1 MTDPRY
7 PYSDLVSSEEQRAEP
22 MSTGSTAVP
31 SNVPVVTEDNVPV
44 VTEDKTTASRR
55 GVDAACVLL
64 FAKLIL
70 LVDKF
75 IPWSYE
81 FSWMYASRTQG
92 TSIWFWLVV
101 NVVLIA
107 LLIIY
112 LARRVNLLRYIAAG
126 IALVTHLVMQPWT
139 AVALGLPWYTLYL
152 PMDLLFYSGVDVLR
166 LGAMW
171 VLSLTCIVTA
181 IRLAIPDRKRVGPAD
196 RY

>member
-1 MTDPRY
+1 MADPRY
-7 PYSDLVSSEEQRAEP
+7 PYSGRVSSEEQRAEP
-22 MSTGSTAVP
+22 MLTGYIAAPTY
-31 SNVPVVTEDNVPV
+31 VPVATAS
-44 VTEDKTTASRR
+44 KATASRR
-55 GVDAACVLL
+55 GVVAACVLL

-92 TSIWFWLVV
+92 TSFWFWLVV
-101 NVVLIA
+101 NGVLIA
-107 LLIIY
+107 LLTIY

-126 IALVTHLVMQPWT
+126 IALVTHLIMQPWT

-152 PMDLLFYSGVDVLR
+152 PVDLLFYSGVDVLR
-166 LGAMW
+166 LVVMW
-171 VLSLTCIVTA
+171 VLTLTCIVAA

>member
-1 MTDPRY
+1 MADPRY
-7 PYSDLVSSEEQRAEP
+7 PYSGLVSSEEQRAEP
-22 MSTGSTAVP
+22 MLTGYIAAPTY
-31 SNVPVVTEDNVPV
+31 VPVATAS
-44 VTEDKTTASRR
+44 KATASRR
-55 GVDAACVLL
+55 GVVAACVLL

-92 TSIWFWLVV
+92 TSFWFWLVV
-101 NVVLIA
+101 NGVLIA

-126 IALVTHLVMQPWT
+126 IALVTHLIMQPWT

-152 PMDLLFYSGVDVLR
+152 PVDLLFYSGVDVLR
-166 LGAMW
+166 LVVMW
-171 VLSLTCIVTA
+171 VLTLTCIVAA
-181 IRLAIPDRKRVGPAD
+181 IRLAIPDRKRVGLAD

>member
-7 PYSDLVSSEEQRAEP
+7 PYSGLVSSEEQRAEP
-22 MSTGSTAVP
+22 MLTGYIAAPTY
-31 SNVPVVTEDNVPV
+31 VPVATAS
-44 VTEDKTTASRR
+44 KATASRR
-55 GVDAACVLL
+55 GVVAACVLL

-92 TSIWFWLVV
+92 TSFWFWLVV
-101 NVVLIA
+101 NGVLIA

-112 LARRVNLLRYIAAG
+112 LARCVNLLRYIAAG
-126 IALVTHLVMQPWT
+126 IALVTHLIMQPWT

-152 PMDLLFYSGVDVLR
+152 PVDLLFYSGVDVLR
-166 LGAMW
+166 LVVMW
-171 VLSLTCIVTA
+171 VLTLTCIVAA
-181 IRLAIPDRKRVGPAD
+181 IRLAIPDRKRVVPAD

>member
-1 MTDPRY
+1 MADPRY
-7 PYSDLVSSEEQRAEP
+7 PYSGLVSSEEQRAEP
-22 MSTGSTAVP
+22 MSTGSTAAP
-31 SNVPVVTEDNVPV
+31 SNEPVVTEG
-44 VTEDKTTASRR
+44 KTTASRR

-81 FSWMYASRTQG
+81 FSAMYASRTQG
-92 TSIWFWLVV
+92 TSFWVWLVA
-101 NVVLIA
+101 NGVLIA
-107 LLIIY
+107 LLIVY

-126 IALVTHLVMQPWT
+126 IALVTHLIMQPWL

-152 PMDLLFYSGVDVLR
+152 RTDLLFYSGVDVLR
-166 LGAMW
+166 LVAMW

-181 IRLAIPDRKRVGPAD
+181 IRLAIPDRKRVVSAD

>member
-1 MTDPRY
+1 MADPRY
-7 PYSDLVSSEEQRAEP
+7 PYSGRVSSEEQRAEP
-22 MSTGSTAVP
+22 MLTGYIAAPTY
-31 SNVPVVTEDNVPV
+31 VPVATAS
-44 VTEDKTTASRR
+44 KATASRR
-55 GVDAACVLL
+55 GVVAACVLL

-92 TSIWFWLVV
+92 TSFWFWLVV
-101 NVVLIA
+101 NGVLIA

-126 IALVTHLVMQPWT
+126 IALVTHLIMQPWT

-152 PMDLLFYSGVDVLR
+152 PVDLLFYSGVDVLR
-166 LGAMW
+166 LVVMW
-171 VLSLTCIVTA
+171 VLTLTCIVAA
-181 IRLAIPDRKRVGPAD
+181 IRLAIPDRKRVGLAD

>member
-1 MTDPRY
+1 MADPRY
-7 PYSDLVSSEEQRAEP
+7 PYSGLVSSEEQRAEP
-22 MSTGSTAVP
+22 MSTGSTAAP
-31 SNVPVVTEDNVPV
+31 SNEPVVTEG
-44 VTEDKTTASRR
+44 KTTASRR

-81 FSWMYASRTQG
+81 FSAMYASRTQG
-92 TSIWFWLVV
+92 TSFWVWLVA
-101 NVVLIA
+101 NGVLIA
-107 LLIIY
+107 LLIVY

-126 IALVTHLVMQPWT
+126 IALVTHLIMQPWM

-152 PMDLLFYSGVDVLR
+152 RTDLLFYSGVDVLR
-166 LGAMW
+166 LVAMW

-181 IRLAIPDRKRVGPAD
+181 IRLAIPDRKRVVSAD

>member
-7 PYSDLVSSEEQRAEP
+7 PYSGLVSSEEQRAEP
-22 MSTGSTAVP
+22 MLTGYIAAPTY
-31 SNVPVVTEDNVPV
+31 VPVATAS
-44 VTEDKTTASRR
+44 KATASRR
-55 GVDAACVLL
+55 GVVAACVLL

-92 TSIWFWLVV
+92 TSFWFWLVV
-101 NVVLIA
+101 NGVLIA

-126 IALVTHLVMQPWT
+126 IALVTHLIMQPWT

-152 PMDLLFYSGVDVLR
+152 PVDLLFYSGVDVLR
-166 LGAMW
+166 LVVMW
-171 VLSLTCIVTA
+171 VLTLTCIVAA

>member
-1 MTDPRY
+1 MADPRY
-7 PYSDLVSSEEQRAEP
+7 PYSGLVSSEEQRAEP
-22 MSTGSTAVP
+22 MSTGSTAAP
-31 SNVPVVTEDNVPV
+31 SNEPVVTEG
-44 VTEDKTTASRR
+44 KTTASRR

-81 FSWMYASRTQG
+81 FSAMYASRTQG
-92 TSIWFWLVV
+92 TSFWVWLVA
-101 NVVLIA
+101 NGVLIA
-107 LLIIY
+107 LLIVY

-126 IALVTHLVMQPWT
+126 IALVTHLIMQPWM

-152 PMDLLFYSGVDVLR
+152 RTDLLFYSGVDVLR
-166 LGAMW
+166 LVAMW

-181 IRLAIPDRKRVGPAD
+181 IRLAIPDRKRVVSAD
-196 RY
+196 RN

>member
-1 MTDPRY
+1 MADPRY
-7 PYSDLVSSEEQRAEP
+7 PYSGLVSSEEQRAEP
-22 MSTGSTAVP
+22 MSTGSTAAP
-31 SNVPVVTEDNVPV
+31 SNEPVVTEG
-44 VTEDKTTASRR
+44 KTTASRR

-81 FSWMYASRTQG
+81 FSAMYASRTQG
-92 TSIWFWLVV
+92 TSFWVWLVA
-101 NVVLIA
+101 NGVLIA
-107 LLIIY
+107 LLIVY

-126 IALVTHLVMQPWT
+126 IALVTHLIMQPWM

-152 PMDLLFYSGVDVLR
+152 RTDLLFYSGVDVLR
-166 LGAMW
+166 SVAMW

-181 IRLAIPDRKRVGPAD
+181 IRLAIPDRKRVVSAD

>member
-1 MTDPRY
+1 MADPRY
-7 PYSDLVSSEEQRAEP
+7 PYSGRVSSEEQRAEP
-22 MSTGSTAVP
+22 MSTGSMAAP
-31 SNVPVVTEDNVPV
+31 SSVPVVTEG
-44 VTEDKTTASRR
+44 KTSASRR

-70 LVDKF
+70 IVDKF

-81 FSWMYASRTQG
+81 FSGMYASRTQG
-92 TSIWFWLVV
+92 TSFWLWLVV
-101 NVVLIA
+101 NGVLIA

-126 IALVTHLVMQPWT
+126 IALVTHLIMQPWT

-152 PMDLLFYSGVDVLR
+152 PTDLLFYSGVDVLR

-171 VLSLTCIVTA
+171 VLSLTCVVTA
-181 IRLAIPDRKRVGPAD
+181 IRLAIPDRKRVVPAD

>member
-22 MSTGSTAVP
+22 MSTDSAAAP
-31 SNVPVVTEDNVPV
+31 SNVPVVTEG
-44 VTEDKTTASRR
+44 KTTASRR
-55 GVDAACVLL
+55 GVDAACILL

-70 LVDKF
+70 LVDRF

-81 FSWMYASRTQG
+81 FSAMYASRTQG
-92 TSIWFWLVV
+92 TSFWFWLVV
-101 NVVLIA
+101 NGVLIA

-126 IALVTHLVMQPWT
+126 IALAMHLIMQPWT
-139 AVALGLPWYTLYL
+139 AVAFRLPWYTPYL
-152 PMDLLFYSGVDVLR
+152 PMHLPYYSGIDSLR
-166 LGAMW
+166 SVAMW

-181 IRLAIPDRKRVGPAD
+181 ILLAIPDRKRVVPAD

>member
-1 MTDPRY
+1 MADPRY
-7 PYSDLVSSEEQRAEP
+7 PYSGLVSSEEQRAEP

-31 SNVPVVTEDNVPV
+31 SNVPVVTEG
-44 VTEDKTTASRR
+44 KTTASRR

-92 TSIWFWLVV
+92 TSFWFWLVV
-101 NVVLIA
+101 NGVLIA
-107 LLIIY
+107 LLTIY

-126 IALVTHLVMQPWT
+126 IALVTHLIMQPWT

-152 PMDLLFYSGVDVLR
+152 PVDLLFYSGVDVLR
-166 LGAMW
+166 LVVMW
-171 VLSLTCIVTA
+171 VLTLTCIVAA
-181 IRLAIPDRKRVGPAD
+181 IRLAIPDRKRVGLAD

>member
-1 MTDPRY
+1 MADPRY
-7 PYSDLVSSEEQRAEP
+7 PYSGLVSSEEQRAEP
-22 MSTGSTAVP
+22 MSTGSTAAP
-31 SNVPVVTEDNVPV
+31 SNEPVVTEG
-44 VTEDKTTASRR
+44 KTTASRR

-81 FSWMYASRTQG
+81 LSALYASRYQRG
-92 TSIWFWLVV
+92 SFGFWMVV

-107 LLIIY
+107 FLIIY

-126 IALVTHLVMQPWT
+126 VVLVTYLIMQPWT
-139 AVALGLPWYTLYL
+139 AVAFRLPWYTPYL
-152 PMDLLFYSGVDVLR
+152 PMHLPYYSGMDSLR
-166 LGAMW
+166 SVAMW

-181 IRLAIPDRKRVGPAD
+181 ILLAIPDRKRVVSAD

>member
-1 MTDPRY
+1 MADPRY
-7 PYSDLVSSEEQRAEP
+7 PYSGLVSSEEQRAEP
-22 MSTGSTAVP
+22 MLTGYIAAPTY
-31 SNVPVVTEDNVPV
+31 VPVATAS
-44 VTEDKTTASRR
+44 KATASRR
-55 GVDAACVLL
+55 GVVAACVLL

-92 TSIWFWLVV
+92 TSFWFWLVV
-101 NVVLIA
+101 NGVLIA
-107 LLIIY
+107 LLTIY

-126 IALVTHLVMQPWT
+126 IALVTHLIMQPWT

-152 PMDLLFYSGVDVLR
+152 PVDLLFYSGVDVLR
-166 LGAMW
+166 LVVMW
-171 VLSLTCIVTA
+171 VLTLTCIVAA